1 MKTAFLS
8 EFITSKNVLM
18 QSVVIYVVVS
28 LVIGVSMQSPIAM
41 VACIGAM
48 TPFLMVFTF
57 CALDGLNGWE
67 RFRATLP
74 VSRAAIVASRYAN
87 VLVASVFVL
96 FLGWAVALALS
107 AAVSVLPFDADTVE
121 AFASEAS
128 DPTMLLCA
136 GVLGMGVTLFA
147 ASFILP
153 FAMRY
158 GMTKAV
164 RIVPVVLIMLLPASA
179 PSARYGAVALRY
191 LDVARPECRFG
202 FGHLHCG
209 GAGGVCGE
217 LRRRRCDVSLQG
229 AVTYGPY
236 GCRIRTAAWRCF
248 SRIRLRCLFLAEA
261 QPAYNRGGIR
271 ERSPK

>member
-28 LVIGVSMQSPIAM
+28 LVIGVSMQSPVAM

-74 VSRAAIVASRYAN
+74 VSRTAIVASRYAN

-107 AAVSVLPFDADTVE
+107 AAVSVLPFDAATAE

-128 DPTMLLCA
+128 DPAMLLCA

-147 ASFILP
+147 VSFILP

-164 RIVPVVLIMLLPASA
+164 RIVPVVLIMLLPASIFLLRQV
-179 PSARYGAVALRY
+179 PDMARLFSDISMWLDQNVVLASVVFIAAVLTAYAASCVVAVAMYRSK
-191 LDVARPECRFG
+191 
-202 FGHLHCG
+202 
-209 GAGGVCGE
+209 E
-217 LRRRRCDVSLQG
+217 L
-229 AVTYGPY
+229 
-236 GCRIRTAAWRCF
+236 
-248 SRIRLRCLFLAEA
+248 
-261 QPAYNRGGIR
+261 
-271 ERSPK
+271 

>member
-28 LVIGVSMQSPIAM
+28 LVIGVSMQSPVAM

-96 FLGWAVALALS
+96 FLGWAVALTLS
-107 AAVSVLPFDADTVE
+107 AAVSVLPFDAATAE

-128 DPTMLLCA
+128 DPAMLLCA

-164 RIVPVVLIMLLPASA
+164 RIVPVVLIMLLPASIFLLRQV
-179 PSARYGAVALRY
+179 PDMARLFSDISMWLDQNVVLASVVFIAAVLTAYAASCVVAVAMYRSK
-191 LDVARPECRFG
+191 
-202 FGHLHCG
+202 
-209 GAGGVCGE
+209 E
-217 LRRRRCDVSLQG
+217 L
-229 AVTYGPY
+229 
-236 GCRIRTAAWRCF
+236 
-248 SRIRLRCLFLAEA
+248 
-261 QPAYNRGGIR
+261 
-271 ERSPK
+271 